1 LSMATFGRAAH
12 GFLEGVGKGPKE
24 RKRDDRGFAEGICD
38 SDPCVAGLHLQGEG
52 QTLSARPSMQIYV
65 DSCQQQSPTGLSGG
79 FLGHGSAYPAHH
91 PRVDSDTRSAM
102 SGQGRKSPPR
112 DIKAPLSPQSVL
124 PRRHTSCFAGSD
136 FLREM
141 QRLTTADSSA
151 GTSSTDSVSSHVPGA
166 HDSYLSSAST
176 TASTPRSSSGMQRPH
191 APKLRGTRPK
201 TLLKVATDGA
211 SLQLCDE
218 AHAEV
223 DRARATSRSSMAMTT

>member
-1 LSMATFGRAAH
+1 MATFGRAAH
-12 GFLEGVGKGPKE
+12 AFLQEVGKGPTE
-24 RKRDDRGFAEGICD
+24 RKRDDRGSAERICD

-52 QTLSARPSMQIYV
+52 QTLSARPSLQIFL

-79 FLGHGSAYPAHH
+79 FLGHGSAYPGHI
-91 PRVDSDTRSAM
+91 PRVDSETRSAT
-102 SGQGRKSPPR
+102 SGLRRKSPPR
-112 DIKAPLSPQSVL
+112 DVKAPLSPQSML
-124 PRRHTSCFAGSD
+124 PRRHTSCFAASD

-166 HDSYLSSAST
+166 HDTYLSSAST
-176 TASTPRSSSGMQRPH
+176 TVSTTPRSSSGMQRPL
-191 APKLRGTRPK
+191 APALKGTRPR
-201 TLLKVATDGA
+201 TPLKVATDEA

-223 DRARATSRSSMAMTT
+223 ERARATSRSSMAMTT